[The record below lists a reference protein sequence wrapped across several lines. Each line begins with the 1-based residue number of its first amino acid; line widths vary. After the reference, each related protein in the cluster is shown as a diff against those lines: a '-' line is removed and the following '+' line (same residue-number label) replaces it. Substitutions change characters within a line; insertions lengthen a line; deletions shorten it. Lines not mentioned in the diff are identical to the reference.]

1 MALLYKDPAVPDTRS
16 FCSDTDPEPIQ
27 PPATMTMKCVLVAV
41 CALAVLVSNCDAAC
55 SATPTCTAATDC
67 ATALTYKTC
76 IITEYN
82 KCATDG
88 TEDAA
93 RLTLYGVYEPA
104 SVIYSAVCGAE
115 AIAFS
120 VVTGVIAVIASFMFS
135 K

>member
-1 MALLYKDPAVPDTRS
+1 MPLLYKDPAVPDTRS
-16 FCSDTDPEPIQ
+16 LRSDTDPELIQ
-27 PPATMTMKCVLVAV
+27 PPATMTMKCVLLAV
-41 CALAVLVSNCDAAC
+41 CALAVLVTYCHAAC
-55 SATPTCTAATDC
+55 VSAPECGASTTCAE
-67 ATALTYKTC
+67 ALTFKTC
-76 IITEYN
+76 VLTEYN

-104 SVIYSAVCGAE
+104 SVTYSAVCGAE